1 MGERLGCCAAE
12 PHTCERVYVAFLLL
26 PIQLISAVEV
36 PMTDRVQAKK
46 DLQFCCAELAKYQNL
61 SRSGLKR
68 HQMIAIDEIMIE
80 LKERIRNL
88 RNVLQ

>member
-1 MGERLGCCAAE
+1 MLRGFL
-12 PHTCERVYVAFLLL
+12 FLL
-26 PIQLISAVEV
+26 VV
-36 PMTDRVQAKK
+36 PMTDKVQAKQ
-46 DLQFCCAELAKYQNL
+46 DLEFCSAELSKYQNL

-88 RNVLQ
+88 RNMLEN

>member
-1 MGERLGCCAAE
+1 
-12 PHTCERVYVAFLLL
+12 
-26 PIQLISAVEV
+26 
-36 PMTDRVQAKK
+36 MTDKVQAKQ
-46 DLQFCCAELAKYQNL
+46 DLEFCSAELSKYQNL
-61 SRSGLKR
+61 SRAGLKR

>member
-1 MGERLGCCAAE
+1 
-12 PHTCERVYVAFLLL
+12 
-26 PIQLISAVEV
+26 
-36 PMTDRVQAKK
+36 MTDKVQAKQ
-46 DLQFCCAELAKYQNL
+46 DLEFCSAELVKYQNL

-88 RNVLQ
+88 RNMLEN

>member
-1 MGERLGCCAAE
+1 LINFSIAGRITAHKAL
-12 PHTCERVYVAFLLL
+12 PHTSYWRGFLFLLM
-26 PIQLISAVEV
+26 V
-36 PMTDRVQAKK
+36 PMTDKVQAKQ
-46 DLQFCCAELAKYQNL
+46 DLEFCSAELSKYQNL

-88 RNVLQ
+88 RNMLEN